1 MHRIFKGIRPLPA
14 LLPVVFVLLAAL
26 LVTGCSFKTVYSR
39 LDYLIVE
46 YVEGMVTLDD
56 MLESDL
62 ERRAE
67 SLVDW
72 HRTTQLEQY
81 AEWFREIQADTGPD
95 LDDETLHYHIGKME
109 AYWRTIRQQLNADMA
124 GFLPQL
130 SVEQRSELFAS
141 LAHRNEVFREDY
153 VDIDDNEQLENHIDR
168 ITDQYE
174 NWLGDLSDDQYSAIE
189 KAATRLKSGAERRY
203 QLRLQWQLKIKELL
217 QADLTD
223 EQKQAQLLAYFD
235 SYDLNRDRI
244 HGPINQQNKVV
255 LRELT
260 LQIVHTMSP
269 EQKSYFDS
277 RTDEYIRM
285 FEELAEDR

>member
-1 MHRIFKGIRPLPA
+1 MGIRRLPA
-14 LLPVVFVLLAAL
+14 VLPVFTVLLAAL

-39 LDYLIVE
+39 LDFLIVE

-72 HRTTQLEQY
+72 HRTTQLKQY

-95 LDDETLHYHIGKME
+95 LDDETLQYHIGKME

-124 GFLPQL
+124 EFLPQL
-130 SVEQRSELFAS
+130 SAEQREELFAS
-141 LAHRNEVFREDY
+141 LAHRNEVLREDY
-153 VDIDDNEQLENHIDR
+153 VDIDDDDRLENNIER
-168 ITDQYE
+168 MTDQYE
-174 NWLGDLSDDQYSAIE
+174 NWLGDLSDDQYGKIE
-189 KAATRLKSGAERRY
+189 KAAARLKSGAERRY
-203 QLRLQWQLKIKELL
+203 QLRLQWQAKIREVLE
-217 QADLTD
+217 ADLAD
-223 EQKQAQLLAYFD
+223 EQKQEQLLAYFD
-235 SYDLNRDRI
+235 SYDLNKDHI
-244 HGPINQQNKVV
+244 HGPINQTNKAV

-260 LQIVHTMSP
+260 LQIVHNMSP
-269 EQKSYFDS
+269 GQKSYFDS